1 MAEFHVKRI
10 ELPGG
15 KVVEL
20 VYLQAGWDQN
30 IPAAAAEDGTARIHV
45 RRIELCPECGS
56 DRVHPLDW
64 REVEDMRWE
73 LDVRCP
79 DCRWT
84 SSGVYDQPEVERYDD
99 VLLAAAGDLTE
110 ELDRVTREN
119 MAEHL
124 ERFRAAL
131 DADAITPFDF

>member
-1 MAEFHVKRI
+1 MRV
-10 ELPGG
+10 
-15 KVVEL
+15 
-20 VYLQAGWDQN
+20 
-30 IPAAAAEDGTARIHV
+30 
-45 RRIELCPECGS
+45 

-64 REVEDMRWE
+64 REVEDLRWE

-84 SSGVYDQPEVERYDD
+84 GGDVYEQPEVERYDD
-99 VLLAAAGDLTE
+99 VLLAGAGDLTE
-110 ELDRVTREN
+110 ELDRITREN

>member
-1 MAEFHVKRI
+1 MLHEEVT
-10 ELPGG
+10 PQG
-15 KVVEL
+15 
-20 VYLQAGWDQN
+20 AGRHLDF
-30 IPAAAAEDGTARIHV
+30 IREGRYDGYH
-45 RRIELCPECGS
+45 
-56 DRVHPLDW
+56 
-64 REVEDMRWE
+64 VEDMRWE

-84 SSGVYDQPEVERYDD
+84 GGDVYEQPEVERYDD

-110 ELDRVTREN
+110 ELDRITREN

>member
-1 MAEFHVKRI
+1 MAEFHIKRI
-10 ELPGG
+10 ELPCG

-20 VYLQAGWDQN
+20 VYLQAGWGQQP
-30 IPAAAAEDGTARIHV
+30 ITAQVAAPEERIRV
-45 RRIELCPECGS
+45 RRIELCPQCGS

-84 SSGVYDQPEVERYDD
+84 GGDVYEQPEVERYDD
-99 VLLAAAGDLTE
+99 VLLAGAGDLTE
-110 ELDRVTREN
+110 ELDRITREN
-119 MAEHL
+119 MADHL